1 MHHNRMLKLYAATPN
16 FKEKKTPPAMESG
29 GQKDHLSGEREKK
42 ASFLAR
48 GSLAF
53 GRRLAAAAK
62 QTLCFLIII

>member
-1 MHHNRMLKLYAATPN
+1 MN